1 MLLIFL
7 FLSKGNM
14 DNFKIE
20 ALDLESLT
28 KVLIEH
34 DNSGFGAGWM
44 LERVEV
50 INLQSNQTTVF
61 PCNKWLD
68 KKKGDKMIARELYPV
83 SI

>member
-1 MLLIFL
+1 
-7 FLSKGNM
+7 M

-20 ALDLESLT
+20 ALDLGSLT
-28 KVLIEH
+28 KVFIEH

-44 LERVEV
+44 LDRVEV
-50 INLQSNQTTVF
+50 TNLHSNETTVF
-61 PCNKWLD
+61 QCNKWLD